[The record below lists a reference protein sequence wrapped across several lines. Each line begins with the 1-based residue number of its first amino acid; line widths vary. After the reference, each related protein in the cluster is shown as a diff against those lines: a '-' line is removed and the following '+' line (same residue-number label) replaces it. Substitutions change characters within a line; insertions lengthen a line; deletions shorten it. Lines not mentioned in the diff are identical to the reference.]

1 MRMYNENPRT
11 RYNYRRSVVSG
22 LDLDDRCRRTFWFSA
37 TERTKVGIAMQRQQP
52 VYSPSRFHITVTNR
66 DPKELSTKQQ
76 SLKSLSGY

>member
-1 MRMYNENPRT
+1 MRMYNENSQT

-22 LDLDDRCRRTFWFSA
+22 LDLDDRCRRAFRFSA
-37 TERTKVGIAMQRQQP
+37 TERTKVGIAMQRQP

-76 SLKSLSGY
+76 SLTFLSGC